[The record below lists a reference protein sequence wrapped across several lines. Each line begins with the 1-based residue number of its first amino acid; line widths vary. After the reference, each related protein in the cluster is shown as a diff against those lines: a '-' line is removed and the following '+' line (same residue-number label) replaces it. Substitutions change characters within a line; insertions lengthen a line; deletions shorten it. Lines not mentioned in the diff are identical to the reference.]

1 MKALLIVLGV
11 LFLLAIL
18 PLGGAVRYDGAG
30 ARASLVIGPVK
41 LLLYPRKPKQ
51 DKAKK
56 DKKKKEAPK
65 TREKQPKPQKDS
77 SEKPGGSVKDFI
89 PFVKLG
95 LAFLNELRWK
105 LRVNRLE
112 GKIILAGEDPADL
125 ALSYARA
132 NAALGSFWPL
142 LEQSL
147 RIGKRDVSVQCD
159 FEAEETLVFA
169 NLKMTIT
176 LGRTLALAV
185 KYGVRAL
192 AQFIKLKK
200 QEKAVQ
206 ST

>member
-1 MKALLIVLGV
+1 MKALLIVLGI

-18 PLGGAVRYDGAG
+18 PLGGAVSYDGEG
-30 ARASLVIGPVK
+30 ARVYLVIGPVK
-41 LLLYPRKPKQ
+41 FLLYPRKAKREKP
-51 DKAKK
+51 KK
-56 DKKKKEAPK
+56 DPKEKK
-65 TREKQPKPQKDS
+65 PKPAQEKKPKAQPEPK
-77 SEKPGGSVKDFI
+77 EKPGGSVEKFM

-112 GKIILAGEDPADL
+112 FKVILAAEDPADL

-132 NAALGSFWPL
+132 NAALGGFWPL
-142 LEQSL
+142 LERSL

-159 FEAEETLVFA
+159 FEAEETLVLA
-169 NLKMTIT
+169 NLKITIP

-192 AQFIKLKK
+192 AQFQKLKK